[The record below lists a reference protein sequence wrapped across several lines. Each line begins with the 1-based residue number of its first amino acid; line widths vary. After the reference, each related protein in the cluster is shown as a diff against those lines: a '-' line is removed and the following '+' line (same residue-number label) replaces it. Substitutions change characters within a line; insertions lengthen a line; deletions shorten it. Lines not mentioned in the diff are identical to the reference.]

1 MSKKIGRND
10 PCPCGSGKKYKK
22 CCGSGSSEG
31 GFVRRPE
38 DDFPEMERTGTVWDE
53 YMDLVPIIAI
63 FGKKIMQF
71 DQDGKEFEKAVSNF
85 EKQFRPGEKDGIP
98 DSFFMSW
105 MHFDCRFGTSFET
118 VGDRLLADP
127 LIKELL
133 EPGPAYIRQLN
144 ESYPTFFEILEDSPD
159 DDTVTVEELGT
170 GDRFTVHH
178 VRMLLGIEPS
188 AGEVWYARRAGSPD
202 HSIIYTSP
210 YVFGPEARTEFR
222 RAMKKQKEEFS
233 RSSLAELFPPERHF
247 AESQKDAAPFWAWYI
262 LYGPEVDGASS
273 A

>member
-1 MSKKIGRND
+1 
-10 PCPCGSGKKYKK
+10 
-22 CCGSGSSEG
+22 
-31 GFVRRPE
+31 
-38 DDFPEMERTGTVWDE
+38 
-53 YMDLVPIIAI
+53 
-63 FGKKIMQF
+63 
-71 DQDGKEFEKAVSNF
+71 
-85 EKQFRPGEKDGIP
+85 
-98 DSFFMSW
+98 
-105 MHFDCRFGTSFET
+105 
-118 VGDRLLADP
+118 
-127 LIKELL
+127 
-133 EPGPAYIRQLN
+133 
-144 ESYPTFFEILEDSPD
+144 
-159 DDTVTVEELGT
+159 VTVEELGT

-188 AGEVWYARRAGSPD
+188 AGEVWYARRVGSPD